1 MTNADILN
9 LSFKHKVNKGF
20 EIFGSLSH
28 YGIGDIAASPTAFG
42 ISNAEYTSKTLGAEF
57 VSESGSKYSIG
68 VFDSSTMAKGSVSI
82 SRLLLDVLQ
91 MAQYLIK
98 QKNTLMAV
106 DTLTQID
113 MALFFAG
120 SIPINYKGSKNSIF
134 SYNYQSIPGN
144 SLGRGQIGVQISH
157 VF

>member
-1 MTNADILN
+1 
-9 LSFKHKVNKGF
+9 
-20 EIFGSLSH
+20 
-28 YGIGDIAASPTAFG
+28 
-42 ISNAEYTSKTLGAEF
+42 
-57 VSESGSKYSIG
+57 
-68 VFDSSTMAKGSVSI
+68 
-82 SRLLLDVLQ
+82 
-91 MAQYLIK
+91 
-98 QKNTLMAV
+98 
-106 DTLTQID
+106 